1 MGLVYSMTMH
11 QYDGWISDFRHIE
24 IDVAGIST
32 AVHVAN
38 PIAESRQTVLLVH
51 GVGGNYFG
59 LVPLAYEMKDK
70 FNVVMVDL
78 PSHGDSQDIGG
89 DILGN
94 LRRWSES
101 LVEVLRDYDLDIDYV
116 IAHSFGC
123 FLASYMGIHKTWF
136 INPPF
141 TLKLSTKLYFNVVYR
156 ARFAISLV
164 YSAGWFENIR
174 RRAMLRVRTDLVG
187 QRLDWMIEQGV
198 VDRQRFMR
206 QAVMTRQVLSDSKAF
221 CDDHYVYGVISS
233 NYDTVVGSIPNDYRY
248 DYLLELDAGHL
259 SVTESPELIAE
270 FLAGKILDKTY
281 EIRDYG

>member
-1 MGLVYSMTMH
+1 MH

-123 FLASYMGIHKTWF
+123 L
-136 INPPF
+136 
-141 TLKLSTKLYFNVVYR
+141 
-156 ARFAISLV
+156 
-164 YSAGWFENIR
+164 
-174 RRAMLRVRTDLVG
+174 
-187 QRLDWMIEQGV
+187 
-198 VDRQRFMR
+198 
-206 QAVMTRQVLSDSKAF
+206 
-221 CDDHYVYGVISS
+221 
-233 NYDTVVGSIPNDYRY
+233 
-248 DYLLELDAGHL
+248 
-259 SVTESPELIAE
+259 
-270 FLAGKILDKTY
+270 
-281 EIRDYG
+281 